1 MNNISLTSETVT
13 VITACDSSKESGLDN
28 NPVAF
33 LKYCES
39 GLSYISSDLF
49 NVYLTGP
56 CYQDRLK
63 VASVIQVFKNAGES
77 YVVQNCHPRS
87 LISVSTIFEKRWK

>member
-1 MNNISLTSETVT
+1 MNKVSLTSETVT
-13 VITACDSSKESGLDN
+13 IITACDSSKESGLDN

-39 GLSYISSDLF
+39 GLSYISPDLF

-56 CYQDRLK
+56 CYQNRLK

-77 YVVQNCHPRS
+77 YVVQNCHPGS
-87 LISVSTIFEKRWK
+87 HISVSTIFEKRWE